1 MQPKAISHF
10 KMVAKKH
17 MGYDI
22 SIDSHSSKI
31 NNMRIIER
39 FQEADQL
46 GIAASNNPTI
56 GSIHAY
62 FSILDSIF
70 INVSHVLMAN
80 LQPDDKDRLTGYFEE
95 YRYYH
100 MIALKSPTLR
110 IAYAMLDV
118 CKKLNLA
125 LVSGLQQ
132 FQFFFRMGQ
141 RGKKG
146 LKYID
151 ELYGGRYDERESE
164 GEEEAD
170 L

>member
-1 MQPKAISHF
+1 
-10 KMVAKKH
+10 

-46 GIAASNNPTI
+46 GINASNNPSI
-56 GSIHAY
+56 ANIHAY
-62 FSILDSIF
+62 FSVLESIF

-80 LQPDDKDRLTGYFEE
+80 LQPEDKDRMLGYFSA
-95 YRYYH
+95 YRQLH
-100 MIALKSPTLR
+100 LFAIQRPTLR
-110 IAYAMLDV
+110 VAYAMLDI
-118 CKKLNLA
+118 CKRLNLS

-151 ELYGGRYDERESE
+151 ELYGGRQNERQIE
-164 GEEEAD
+164 GEKEAES
-170 L
+170 